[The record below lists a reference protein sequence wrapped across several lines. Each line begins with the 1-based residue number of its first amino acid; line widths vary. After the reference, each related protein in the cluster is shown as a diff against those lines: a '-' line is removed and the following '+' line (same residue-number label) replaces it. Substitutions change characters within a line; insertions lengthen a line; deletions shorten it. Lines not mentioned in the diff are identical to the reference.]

1 MLNLPTPQ
9 SLWRSDTDAPH
20 RQGQVPQDN
29 EVVVVGAGI
38 AGLTTA
44 CQLARAGRHV
54 TVVESRQVGA
64 GVTGNTT
71 AKVTAQHGLH
81 YADLGGDRAK
91 RYAEAQIRALDWVA
105 ARVEAATGSESA
117 TGAACGFERRD
128 SFIYTTCRDR
138 RDVLAREAE
147 AMQLAGLTDTE
158 LLDGVDL
165 PFEVAAAVR
174 LPDQAQ
180 FHPQRW
186 LLHLADEIE
195 AAGGQVIEGVVVLN
209 VHDESAGRIRID
221 IATGSAAASEVRTV
235 SAEHVVIAT
244 HYPILDRALF
254 FTRLGQ
260 TRDLV
265 VSGPVQGT
273 APQGLYLDVDAGYSL
288 RTPPGATDRL
298 IVGGGQHA
306 PGTRPDQERCFT
318 ELAEWAQEQVGL
330 GEVTHRWSA
339 HDLTTPDGVPYVG
352 RYLPSSSNLWVATG
366 FNLWGM
372 TNGTAAGLLL
382 HDLIT
387 DQADP
392 EQAELMSP
400 SRVSADMMT
409 GAVKDQVRAGSHL
422 VSGLARA
429 ITSGADVTDLADG
442 EGRVRHVGTR
452 AVASYRDEDGLL
464 HEMSANCTHLGCVV
478 QFNDAERTWDS
489 PCHGSR
495 FNFNGNVLNG
505 PATEPLEPFEP

>member
-1 MLNLPTPQ
+1 MLDLPTPE
-9 SLWRSDTDAPH
+9 SLWHSDTETPD
-20 RQGQVPQDN
+20 RQGQAPPHSDVL
-29 EVVVVGAGI
+29 VVGAGI

-44 CQLARAGRHV
+44 CLLARAGRGV
-54 TVVESRQVGA
+54 TVVESRHVGA

-81 YADLGGDRAK
+81 YAALGGERAM
-91 RYAEAQIRALDWVA
+91 RYAEAQVRALDWVA
-105 ARVEAATGSESA
+105 QGAGSA
-117 TGAACGFERRD
+117 TDACGFERRD
-128 SFIYTTCRDR
+128 SFVYTTRADR
-138 RDVLAREAE
+138 RDDLAREAE

-158 LLDGVDL
+158 LLDDLDL
-165 PFEVAAAVR
+165 PFDVAAAVR

-186 LLHLADEIE
+186 LLHLAEQVE
-195 AAGGQVIEGVVVLN
+195 AAGGQVLEGVAVLN
-209 VHDESAGRIRID
+209 VHDGHNGHLLVD
-221 IATGSAAASEVRTV
+221 TATGSAAASEVRSV
-235 SAEHVVIAT
+235 SAEHVVVAT

-273 APQGLYLDVDAGYSL
+273 APRGVYLDADAGYSL

-298 IVGGGQHA
+298 IIGGGQHA
-306 PGTRPDQERCFT
+306 PGTRPDQERCFA
-318 ELAEWAQEQVGL
+318 ELAEWAQDQVGL
-330 GEVTHRWSA
+330 REVSHRWAA

-352 RYLPSSSNLWVATG
+352 RYLPGSSNLWVATG

-392 EQAELMSP
+392 AQADLMSP
-400 SRVSADMMT
+400 SRVSADVVT
-409 GAVKDQVRAGSHL
+409 GAVRDQVKAGSHL

-429 ITSGADVTDLADG
+429 VTSGDDAADLADG

-464 HEMSANCTHLGCVV
+464 HEVSANCTHLGCVV
-478 QFNDAERTWDS
+478 QFNNAERTWDC

-495 FNFNGNVLNG
+495 FSINGNVLNG
-505 PATEPLEPFEP
+505 PATDPLEPFEP